1 MATLPFCCRRR
12 RISADQNAVT
22 RRLFFGGRA
31 CGRQQLYGNAQ
42 ALPLNMFYIAATGGS
57 NYKNIIFCDAALP

>member
-1 MATLPFCCRRR
+1 LLPTKVHFGGSKC
-12 RISADQNAVT
+12 SPAQA
-22 RRLFFGGRA
+22 FFGGRA

-57 NYKNIIFCDAALP
+57 NYKNIIFSDAALP